1 MGGFVISNVPIDAIS
16 LRDTLLDRRAGAFAS
31 FEGWVRDH
39 HMGQAVRGLRYE
51 AYESLATA
59 EGKRIVDMA
68 CEKFAILD
76 AACVHRIGELALG
89 EMAVWVGVSAAHRDA
104 AFSACRYIIDAVKED
119 VAIWKKEHYEDGRQD
134 WLHPEPAT

>member
-1 MGGFVISNVPIDAIS
+1 
-16 LRDTLLDRRAGAFAS
+16 
-31 FEGWVRDH
+31 
-39 HMGQAVRGLRYE
+39 MGQAVRGLRYE
-51 AYESLATA
+51 AYESLAMT

-76 AACVHRIGELALG
+76 AACVHRVGELALG

-104 AFSACRYIIDAVKED
+104 AFAACRYIIDAVKDD

-134 WLHPEPAT
+134 WLHPAPAA